1 MKKGFTLIELLAIL
15 ALLGVIVLVSV
26 PSIISTNQTS
36 QENNY
41 KQYTSNIENAAEI
54 YVETHADKYETL
66 KTTSGTTETINIE
79 TLIDGGY
86 IQGSLT
92 NPKTN
97 EQLSDEAG
105 SVTITNKNGT
115 LVYTYVAN

>member
-26 PSIISTNQTS
+26 PSIISTNKTT

-41 KQYTSNIENAAEI
+41 KQYIANIQTATEI
-54 YVETHADKYETL
+54 YIETHADKYETL
-66 KTTSGTTETINIE
+66 KKTNGTTETITTK

-86 IQGSLT
+86 IQSSLK

-97 EQLSDEAG
+97 KTINDEAG
-105 SVTITNKNGT
+105 SVTITNQNGT
-115 LVYTYVAN
+115 LVYEYNAS